1 MTCPSLLRVTHRG
14 SCSGSQSLLGLPLMS
29 DNLKLQEGAEVG
41 RKALYL
47 TVIQITIPTRVFSVF
62 VVPFIAPLCRGLS
75 SVSEGQRSV
84 RAVEYCV
91 R

>member
-14 SCSGSQSLLGLPLMS
+14 SCSGSQSLLGVPLMS

-62 VVPFIAPLCRGLS
+62 VVSFIASL
-75 SVSEGQRSV
+75 
-84 RAVEYCV
+84 
-91 R
+91 